1 MSAFTEPQRGPPRQP
16 CRPPIANHH
25 KLGRRDSDVED
36 PPAQMPAGQRS
47 PKGPAPPSENWVFCR
62 ASRCASDY
70 APFPAQASSIAAE
83 LPHTEL
89 SRGNRQTCQLRRRL
103 RCGSTRVSTA
113 RILSLGRMM
122 ATPSLSQR
130 SLRLQLQSSWGER
143 KSSALACGKP
153 RSVQSGSGLRR
164 RNGAKNGWHNSTD
177 SACKTCGPAESCCV
191 RLKIPVRLLSA
202 CGARSMKVLL
212 ISMLRHWKHG
222 KIGHSQRQIGST
234 QCSLVKF

>member
-89 SRGNRQTCQLRRRL
+89 SRGNRREIAILQCA
-103 RCGSTRVSTA
+103 VSIPHIAKSPSKLLKNNRPTDAQCA
-113 RILSLGRMM
+113 RFY
-122 ATPSLSQR
+122 
-130 SLRLQLQSSWGER
+130 
-143 KSSALACGKP
+143 LAI
-153 RSVQSGSGLRR
+153 GLR
-164 RNGAKNGWHNSTD
+164 
-177 SACKTCGPAESCCV
+177 SCFAALPRQHQPRALPRGNV
-191 RLKIPVRLLSA
+191 RQSLLPED
-202 CGARSMKVLL
+202 
-212 ISMLRHWKHG
+212 LRKE
-222 KIGHSQRQIGST
+222 
-234 QCSLVKF
+234 VEDF